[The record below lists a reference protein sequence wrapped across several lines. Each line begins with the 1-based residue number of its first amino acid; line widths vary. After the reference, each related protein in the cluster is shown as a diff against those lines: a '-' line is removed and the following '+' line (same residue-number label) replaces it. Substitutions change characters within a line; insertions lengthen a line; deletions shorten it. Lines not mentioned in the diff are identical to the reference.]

1 MEILHGI
8 LVARRDYMAKILDG
22 MELEE
27 FKKEYQ
33 VEAFSI
39 IVKIDDE
46 KKKASYIIDG
56 QKEIKGNYEILKK
69 YVD

>member
-1 MEILHGI
+1 MATILS
-8 LVARRDYMAKILDG
+8 
-22 MELEE
+22 EE
-27 FKKEYQ
+27 QVEVFKKEYK

-69 YVD
+69 YMA

>member
-1 MEILHGI
+1 
-8 LVARRDYMAKILDG
+8 MAKILYDN
-22 MELEE
+22 ELET

-39 IVKIDDE
+39 IIKIDDE

-56 QKEIKGNYEILKK
+56 KKEVQGNYDVLKK
-69 YVD
+69 YMN